1 MRQITIVLG
10 IIIFVGSIFGAQK
23 IISSKK
29 SFKSR
34 EIKAL
39 PFASVRTVEN
49 RTISVSIREQGRLI
63 AKKRTN
69 LYAEVQGIMK
79 VRSKEFK
86 IGVAFKKGEIMIEM
100 ANDAYYANL
109 QAQKSVLQNLITSIL
124 PDLRL
129 DYPKAYE
136 KWRKYLDEFELSQP
150 LKSLPKTSSD
160 QEKFFITG
168 KNIYTTYYNTINL
181 ELIYQKHL
189 IRAPFDGILTSAAVE
204 AGTVIRTGQL
214 LGEFIDPSAY
224 EMQVDIGKN
233 IISAINIGAQV
244 QVHAPDQKNQSFT
257 GTVIRVN
264 GKIDQETQTV
274 KAFILLKE
282 PSLKE
287 GMYLEAI
294 IPVQKIDHAFEV
306 NRSLVVNQNQLFIV
320 KDSILTLLPI
330 NILHKGE
337 KNLVVNGLTD
347 GMLFVDRPIPN
358 AYQGMKVAL
367 QRTK

>member
-1 MRQITIVLG
+1 M
-10 IIIFVGSIFGAQK
+10 
-23 IISSKK
+23 
-29 SFKSR
+29 
-34 EIKAL
+34 
-39 PFASVRTVEN
+39 
-49 RTISVSIREQGRLI
+49 
-63 AKKRTN
+63 
-69 LYAEVQGIMK
+69 
-79 VRSKEFK
+79 
-86 IGVAFKKGEIMIEM
+86 
-100 ANDAYYANL
+100 
-109 QAQKSVLQNLITSIL
+109 
-124 PDLRL
+124 
-129 DYPKAYE
+129 
-136 KWRKYLDEFELSQP
+136 
-150 LKSLPKTSSD
+150 
-160 QEKFFITG
+160 
-168 KNIYTTYYNTINL
+168 
-181 ELIYQKHL
+181 
-189 IRAPFDGILTSAAVE
+189 E

-233 IISAINIGAQV
+233 IISAINIGAQA
-244 QVHAPDQKNQSFT
+244 QVYAPDHKNQSFT

-294 IPVQKIDHAFEV
+294 IPIQKIDHAFEV

-320 KDSILTLLPI
+320 QDSILTLLPI

-337 KNLVVNGLTD
+337 KNLVIIGLTD

>member
-34 EIKAL
+34 EIEAL
-39 PFASVRTVEN
+39 PFASVSTVKN
-49 RTISVSIREQGRLI
+49 KTISVFIREQGRLI

-86 IGVAFKKGEIMIEM
+86 IGVAFKKGEIMIDM

-136 KWRKYLDEFELSQP
+136 KWGKYLDEFELSQP
-150 LKSLPKTSSD
+150 LKNLPKTSSD

-168 KNIYTTYYNTINL
+168 KNIYTTYYNTRNL

-224 EMQVDIGKN
+224 EMQADIGKN
-233 IISAINIGAQV
+233 MISAINIGVQV
-244 QVHAPDQKNQSFT
+244 QVYAPDQKDQPYL

-320 KDSILTLLPI
+320 QDSILTLLPI

>member
-23 IISSKK
+23 IVSSKK
-29 SFKSR
+29 SNKSK
-34 EIKAL
+34 ENKVIPLAFVK
-39 PFASVRTVEN
+39 TVEN
-49 RTISVSIREQGRLI
+49 NTIPISIREQGRLF
-63 AKKRTN
+63 AKKRMN
-69 LYAEVQGIMK
+69 LYAEVQGIMR
-79 VRSKEFK
+79 VRPKEFK
-86 IGVAFKKGEIMIEM
+86 PGVSFEKGEVMIEM

-136 KWRKYLDEFELSQP
+136 KWGKYLDEFELSEP
-150 LKSLPKTSSD
+150 LKNLPKTSSD

-168 KNIYTTYYNTINL
+168 KNIYTTYYNTRNL

-189 IRAPFDGILTSAAVE
+189 IRAPFDGILTSAIVE

-233 IISAINIGAQV
+233 IISAINIGAQA
-244 QVHAPDQKNQSFT
+244 QVYAPDHKNQSFT

-294 IPVQKIDHAFEV
+294 IPIQKIDHAFEV

-320 KDSILTLLPI
+320 QDSILTLLPI